1 MAALLYVIGGV
12 SVCIIRYPT
21 SNRRLRDRFSLSR
34 SGCRVE
40 YLGIGSKHLLT
51 WATGREMRGGAAHN
65 RDGEKQ
71 TNKSG
76 RWGGTKGKKKCLLI
90 AEQWIRCVPHL
101 HTHLPDYSRLDDLG
115 ESTSYLGNSKKVKSF
130 HDFSK
135 VNSSFFSSFFSSFSK
150 HLRRYIYIFSSV
162 RDMGLAALNGAIKY
176 DASASTHEWAHWFLI
191 NG

>member
-76 RWGGTKGKKKCLLI
+76 RWGGTKGKKKMPFNCRTMDPLRATPSHAFTGLLT
-90 AEQWIRCVPHL
+90 A
-101 HTHLPDYSRLDDLG
+101 
-115 ESTSYLGNSKKVKSF
+115 
-130 HDFSK
+130 
-135 VNSSFFSSFFSSFSK
+135 
-150 HLRRYIYIFSSV
+150 
-162 RDMGLAALNGAIKY
+162 
-176 DASASTHEWAHWFLI
+176 
-191 NG
+191 